1 MIGLRKCIFVFS
13 QHDLIM
19 EKQDRE
25 VRSILIIDDDQDDYD
40 LVIEAL
46 QEINPNIMVHY
57 ASCCDEAKQFKNNH
71 FDLVLLDI
79 NMPEHDGF
87 HWLKAIR
94 EHGYDLP
101 IIMYTNSLSPAHIAK
116 AYEEGANLYFSK
128 PESFTNLIKG
138 FNKLISLD
146 WSNPFS
152 ITEKHRMQGD
162 YRVFQ
167 YS

>member
-1 MIGLRKCIFVFS
+1 MN
-13 QHDLIM
+13 M

-25 VRSILIIDDDQDDYD
+25 IRSILIIDDDQDDYD
-40 LVIEAL
+40 LVTEAL
-46 QEINPNIMVHY
+46 QEVNPNILLHY
-57 ASCCDEAKQFKNNH
+57 ASCCDDAKQFKNYH

-79 NMPEHDGF
+79 NMPGHDGF
-87 HWLKAIR
+87 QWLKSIR
-94 EHGYDLP
+94 DHGYHNLP

-138 FNKLISLD
+138 LKKLIHLD

-152 ITEKHRMQGD
+152 ITEKYKVHGD
-162 YRVFQ
+162 YRTFQ
-167 YS
+167 YA

>member
-1 MIGLRKCIFVFS
+1 MLFT
-13 QHDLIM
+13 HADMIM

-25 VRSILIIDDDQDDYD
+25 VRSILIIDDDRDDYD
-40 LVIEAL
+40 LITEAL
-46 QEINPNIMVHY
+46 QEINPNILVY
-57 ASCCDEAKQFKNNH
+57 YVSCCDDAKQYKNSH

-94 EHGYDLP
+94 EHGYHDLP

-128 PESFTNLIKG
+128 PESFGNLIKG
-138 FNKLISLD
+138 LKKLISLD
-146 WSNPFS
+146 WSHPFS
-152 ITEKHRMQGD
+152 ITENYRMQGD
-162 YRVFQ
+162 YRIFQ